1 MAIYNKT
8 ELYFFKFPNTFFD
21 KDEIELFEDDPEGDS
36 VIILYLKLITLAT
49 NKNGYLCKI
58 IAGEVIPYTTEELCR
73 KTNTSL
79 DDFQRRLRKLKN
91 VGLVVIKDDMLF
103 IEEALNYTN
112 QTVGAKKKQE
122 QRKKKKDKCPPNC
135 PPDIDIE
142 KEIEIDKEIEKEKEI
157 DKRNKKKESEL
168 QPEEDIS
175 DEEFNWDDVLNDI
188 GIYKS

>member
-58 IAGEVIPYTTEELCR
+58 ISGELIPYTTEELCR

-79 DDFQRRLRKLKN
+79 DDFQRRVKKLKN
-91 VGLVVIKDDMLF
+91 VGLVELKDDMLY

-112 QTVGAKKKQE
+112 QTVGAQKKQK
-122 QRKKKKDKCPPNC
+122 QRKRKKDKCPPNC
-135 PPDIDIE
+135 PPDIE
-142 KEIEIDKEIEKEKEI
+142 TEEEIEKEKEI
-157 DKRNKKKESEL
+157 DKRNKRKELEL
-168 QPEEDIS
+168 QPEEDTS
-175 DEEFNWDDVLNDI
+175 DKEFNWDDVLNDI

>member
-112 QTVGAKKKQE
+112 QTVGAKKKQD

-142 KEIEIDKEIEKEKEI
+142 KEIEIDKEIEKEI

>member
-58 IAGEVIPYTTEELCR
+58 ISGELIPYTTEELCR

-79 DDFQRRLRKLKN
+79 DDFQRRVKKLKN
-91 VGLVVIKDDMLF
+91 VGLVELKDDMLY

-112 QTVGAKKKQE
+112 QTVGAQKKQK
-122 QRKKKKDKCPPNC
+122 QRKRKKDKCPPNC
-135 PPDIDIE
+135 PPDIE
-142 KEIEIDKEIEKEKEI
+142 TEEEIEKEKEI
-157 DKRNKKKESEL
+157 DKRNKRKELEL
-168 QPEEDIS
+168 QPEEDTS

>member
-21 KDEIELFEDDPEGDS
+21 KDEIELFEDDIEGDS
-36 VIILYLKLITLAT
+36 VIVLYLKLITLAT

-79 DDFQRRLRKLKN
+79 DDFQRRLKKLKN
-91 VGLVVIKDDMLF
+91 VGLIVIKDDMLF

-112 QTVGAKKKQE
+112 WIYVKFLDTFLWTIWFVFKLFQFPF
-122 QRKKKKDKCPPNC
+122 DN
-135 PPDIDIE
+135 INFIWY
-142 KEIEIDKEIEKEKEI
+142 
-157 DKRNKKKESEL
+157 L
-168 QPEEDIS
+168 
-175 DEEFNWDDVLNDI
+175 I
-188 GIYKS
+188 GV